1 MNFTFV
7 AAALVFCSVATASV
21 PDTWLRS
28 SEQAPVESAV
38 VPPAAEEAV
47 APRARV
53 RCATCGVVE
62 AIRRI
67 EHGGGV
73 PASFEFTVRL
83 RDGST
88 RTSNAASA
96 AGWRSGDRIMLIG
109 GTAAPLVSKL

>member
-1 MNFTFV
+1 MNLYLV

-21 PDTWLRS
+21 PDALRRDA
-28 SEQAPVESAV
+28 QQ
-38 VPPAAEEAV
+38 PPAEAVAMPAAAETV

-53 RCATCGVVE
+53 RCTTCGVVE

-67 EHGGGV
+67 EHGGST

-88 RTSNAASA
+88 RTSSTASA
-96 AGWRSGDRIMLIG
+96 ANWRSGDQIMLIG
-109 GTAAPLVSKL
+109 GANVSTL

>member
-1 MNFTFV
+1 MNLYLV

-21 PDTWLRS
+21 PDAWLRDAQ
-28 SEQAPVESAV
+28 E
-38 VPPAAEEAV
+38 PPAEAAAMPAPAENV

-88 RTSNAASA
+88 RTSTTDSA
-96 AGWRSGDRIMLIG
+96 ANWRSGDPIMLIG
-109 GTAAPLVSKL
+109 GASVSKL

>member
-1 MNFTFV
+1 MNLSLI
-7 AAALVFCSVATASV
+7 AAALAFCSVATASV
-21 PDTWLRS
+21 PDAWLRDAQ
-28 SEQAPVESAV
+28 E
-38 VPPAAEEAV
+38 PPAEPAAVPAAAEDA
-47 APRARV
+47 APRARA

-73 PASFEFTVRL
+73 PATFEFTVRL

-88 RTSNAASA
+88 RTSNTASA

-109 GTAAPLVSKL
+109 GASVSQL

>member
-1 MNFTFV
+1 MNLYPV

-21 PDTWLRS
+21 PDAWLRDAQ
-28 SEQAPVESAV
+28 EPPAEAAAV
-38 VPPAAEEAV
+38 PAAAEEA

-53 RCATCGVVE
+53 RCTTCGVVE

-88 RTSNAASA
+88 RTSNTASA

-109 GTAAPLVSKL
+109 GAAATPVSQL